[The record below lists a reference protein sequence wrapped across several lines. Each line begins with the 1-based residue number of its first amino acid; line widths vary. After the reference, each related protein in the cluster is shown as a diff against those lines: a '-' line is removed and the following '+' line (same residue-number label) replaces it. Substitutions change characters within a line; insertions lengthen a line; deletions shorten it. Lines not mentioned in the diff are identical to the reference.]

1 MVNSI
6 FIAEGTISRPTLM
19 NGNSRMWK
27 KRK

>member
-19 NGNSRMWK
+19 NGNSRM
-27 KRK
+27 